1 MTEEKKKNTS
11 VWMTALKEFNS
22 GKQWSV
28 PKKDTPEYLEVLKI
42 ASKLKETMP
51 PKEVKPKPTRKAVA
65 SAVKQKPKVL
75 KVKEVNDDGSIDDIE
90 ETPPPII
97 VETPLVVKVKK
108 PRQPRKPKEP
118 KV

>member
-28 PKKDTPEYLEVLKI
+28 PKKDTPEYVEVLKI

-51 PKEVKPKPTRKAVA
+51 PKEVKPKPTRKPKVA
-65 SAVKQKPKVL
+65 SVVKPKVL

-90 ETPPPII
+90 DTPPPII
-97 VETPLVVKVKK
+97 VENPLVVKVKK

>member
-1 MTEEKKKNTS
+1 
-11 VWMTALKEFNS
+11 MTALKEFNS

-51 PKEVKPKPTRKAVA
+51 PKEVKPKPTRKPKV
-65 SAVKQKPKVL
+65 VKPKVL

-90 ETPPPII
+90 DTPPPII

-108 PRQPRKPKEP
+108 PRQPRKPKASAVKPEP